1 MLSLDS
7 KTTFDLAGYR
17 PKLKLAR
24 QHEVTLL
31 LRIMPTF
38 ENLIL
43 AAPAGFSQGCSNL
56 NSFSASEASSFEQI
70 ITGALTT
77 SSHLNVESVE
87 RNHVSHFKIVS
98 FIVRA
103 YRSANPTPTFQQMA
117 VALDQNTLLTRECVE
132 ALIITIKNNQANE
145 QLEPVS
151 LLTQVGTTVSICS
164 SVGLNAVLETAVWEA
179 PQSEVA
185 SWDRNE
191 FKHLQK
197 SIHTLRTAELRCQ
210 RDRRKYH
217 QPLLRIVL

>member
-1 MLSLDS
+1 MLSLES

-164 SVGLNAVLETAVWEA
+164 SVGLN
-179 PQSEVA
+179 
-185 SWDRNE
+185 
-191 FKHLQK
+191 
-197 SIHTLRTAELRCQ
+197 SIACC
-210 RDRRKYH
+210 
-217 QPLLRIVL
+217 P

>member
-1 MLSLDS
+1 MIYGHFSLHEGSVFQVLTHWTDCKVQS

-24 QHEVTLL
+24 QRRVTLL

-56 NSFSASEASSFEQI
+56 NSFSASEAGSFEQI
-70 ITGALTT
+70 ITSALTT

-132 ALIITIKNNQANE
+132 ALIITIKNNPANE
-145 QLEPVS
+145 QREPVS
-151 LLTQVGTTVSICS
+151 LPRL
-164 SVGLNAVLETAVWEA
+164 VLLFQFVRLSA
-179 PQSEVA
+179 
-185 SWDRNE
+185 
-191 FKHLQK
+191 
-197 SIHTLRTAELRCQ
+197 
-210 RDRRKYH
+210 
-217 QPLLRIVL
+217 